1 VLNTSFDLRDAPGGP
16 EVGPFN
22 LRRGERERERERG
35 WGVGGGREN
44 SRDASGIGDPLEK
57 LC

>member
-1 VLNTSFDLRDAPGGP
+1 MRQDERHGGP

-22 LRRGERERERERG
+22 FNQEGEREKEKERERERE
-35 WGVGGGREN
+35 GGREN
-44 SRDASGIGDPLEK
+44 SRDTSGIGDPLEK